1 MKPETNKTEK
11 TELPSQNEQSLSG
24 VVSCHICH
32 LVQRLPEQTSPDSVP
47 VCCRCETPLEVKDS
61 NVRIAWSRQSALA
74 ALLCYPLAIT
84 LPALR
89 FERFGHVSENSIV
102 GSIQT
107 LFTDGYLGLGII
119 VLLCSVL
126 IPLCKLIGIWVVCSD
141 SFLKTRHRAQTYKI
155 LEWSGRWGMIDVLL
169 VAVLV
174 ALLKVGE
181 LVNVYPGPGAMLF
194 AAVVFLSL
202 LASYFFHP
210 RIVWERQDDSAPIH

>member
-1 MKPETNKTEK
+1 MSTESNNVEP
-11 TELPSQNEQSLSG
+11 TSHAQENVAG
-24 VVSCHICH
+24 VIACHVCH
-32 LVQRLPEQTSPDSVP
+32 LVQRLPSNTSSDDVT
-47 VCCRCETPLEVKDS
+47 VCCRCETSLQVKDS
-61 NVRIAWSRQSALA
+61 ETRIAWSRQAALA
-74 ALLCYPLAIT
+74 ALVCYPLAIT

-107 LFTDGYLGLGII
+107 LFADGYMGLGII

-126 IPLCKLIGIWVVCSD
+126 IPLCKLVGIWVVCSD
-141 SFLKTRHRAQTYKI
+141 SFLQTRHRARTYQL

-210 RIVWERQDDSAPIH
+210 RIVWERQDDTTFQP